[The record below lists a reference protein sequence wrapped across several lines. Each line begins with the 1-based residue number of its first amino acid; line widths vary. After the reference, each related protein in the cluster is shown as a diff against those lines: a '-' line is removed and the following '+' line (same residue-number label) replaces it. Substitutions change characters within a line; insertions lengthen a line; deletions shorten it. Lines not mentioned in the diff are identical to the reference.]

1 MNLLCSICAFIIWK
15 VSKSKTDVEMLD
27 SGHEFCSRKLKSK
40 PHPMFSFFEKKG
52 KEMWCLLGNAVWLL
66 LGKHATCWSGCAL
79 GVGAIW
85 LKGKTKTTKIQSKN
99 KWKEPVQTIIWLVNN
114 MTRRFVRSLNAKVSF
129 LYLSVRLWLFL
140 EIADCN
146 AEID

>member
-85 LKGKTKTTKIQSKN
+85 LKGKKKQPKYRAKINGRSQFKQSYGWWITWPGGLWDPWMPKYLFFIYLWGCGSP
-99 KWKEPVQTIIWLVNN
+99 WK
-114 MTRRFVRSLNAKVSF
+114 
-129 LYLSVRLWLFL
+129 
-140 EIADCN
+140 
-146 AEID
+146 